1 MESKSVGALGRRF
14 DYLTER
20 LNGKPYLM
28 GDQLTVADA
37 YLFTV
42 LNWSPLLKVDL
53 AKWPILK
60 DYIARVAARPAVKE
74 AMSAEGLR
82 K

>member
-1 MESKSVGALGRRF
+1 MDPLGRRF

-20 LNGKPYLM
+20 LTGKSYLM
-28 GDQLTVADA
+28 GDQLTVVDA

-42 LNWSPLLKVDL
+42 LNWSPLFKVDL
-53 AKWPILK
+53 GKWPRLK
-60 DYIARVAARPAVKE
+60 DYITRPAVKE